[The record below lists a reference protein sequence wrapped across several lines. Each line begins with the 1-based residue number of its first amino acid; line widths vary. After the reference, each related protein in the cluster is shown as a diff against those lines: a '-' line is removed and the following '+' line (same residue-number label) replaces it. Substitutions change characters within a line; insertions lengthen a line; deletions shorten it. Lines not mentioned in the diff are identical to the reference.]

1 MRKLILVSAVVVALG
16 VAGTAAA
23 ALAPW
28 TYDPGNTGCVTS
40 TYSNGTLHLAQ
51 NCSTSTNASAGADLT
66 GLDGQTFVSSSF
78 TLASTSQCQGGSPRF
93 NVQTANG
100 LFFLGCNNVAP
111 VVNGDGTATYT
122 FTAQTL
128 AAAGQQVPTP
138 TGAISSV
145 EVLIDVQGTADLSKI
160 AVNGIQQVPV
170 VDRSGKNACKNG
182 GWKTFTNPSFRNQG
196 QCVKHFVHLAN
207 ADRKAAKAQ
216 KTGHGHANG
225 HAKKHA

>member
-40 TYSNGTLHLAQ
+40 TYSNGTLHLAK

-93 NVQTANG
+93 NVVTTNG
-100 LFFLGCNNVAP
+100 STDTTFFLGCNNVTP
-111 VVNGDGTATYT
+111 TTNSNGTVTYT
-122 FTAQTL
+122 FDAATL
-128 AAAGQQVPTP
+128 AAGGNQVPFP
-138 TGAISSV
+138 TGTIKSV
-145 EVLIDVQGTADLSKI
+145 SVLIDVQGTADLTSI
-160 AVNGIQQVPV
+160 TVNGQLQVPAPTATTPSTKA
-170 VDRSGKNACKNG
+170 DCKKG
-182 GWKTFTNPSFRNQG
+182 GWRNFDSPSFKNQG
-196 QCVKHFVHLAN
+196 QCVKYVVHHT
-207 ADRKAAKAQ
+207 Q
-216 KTGHGHANG
+216 HGHSA
-225 HAKKHA
+225 HHKP